1 MAAAGATAYQQGC
14 LETSS
19 PAYSWPDGEAQVGLA
34 PPALTLRGVGKGYS
48 LDRERRLEVLRGI
61 DLDAASGEIVVIV
74 GGSGC
79 GKSTLLRLIAG
90 LEPRD
95 RGSIAV
101 GERAVQGPG
110 PDCGL
115 VFQEHRL
122 FPWLTVEQNVAFGV
136 PDLLPDERRRTV
148 AEHIALVGL
157 GGFERA
163 YPHQLSGGMSQR
175 VALARALA
183 PRPRV
188 LLLDEPFGALDALTR
203 LRMQAELLRIWRAEQ
218 STFLLVTHDV
228 EEAIYLGSRI
238 VVLAGRP
245 GRVQHVFDVPLE
257 RPRERTSP
265 EFSALRRSVLREL
278 LSEDAAFA
286 PPLSGA
292 FES

>member
-1 MAAAGATAYQQGC
+1 MQETGSAAAAATVHQQGC
-14 LETSS
+14 SFPGS
-19 PAYSWPDGEAQVGLA
+19 AAVPGLA
-34 PPALTLRGVGKGYS
+34 PPALTLRGVEKGYP
-48 LDRERRLEVLRGI
+48 LGGGRRLEVLRGI
-61 DLDAASGEIVVIV
+61 ELEVASGEIVVIV

-79 GKSTLLRLIAG
+79 GKSTLLRIIAG
-90 LEPRD
+90 LEPRE
-95 RGSIAV
+95 RGTIAV
-101 GERAVQGPG
+101 GDRAVGGPG
-110 PDCGL
+110 PDCGM

-122 FPWLTVEQNVAFGV
+122 FSWLNVEQNVAFGV
-136 PDLLPDERRRTV
+136 PDLSAAEQQRTV

-188 LLLDEPFGALDALTR
+188 LLLDEPFGALDALTK
-203 LRMQAELLRIWRAEQ
+203 LRMQAELLRIWQAEQ

-238 VVLAGRP
+238 VVLSGRP
-245 GRVQHVFDVPLE
+245 GRVQRVLDVTLE

-265 EFSALRRSVLREL
+265 EFSALRRSVLSEL
-278 LSEDAAFA
+278 LAEERDAAFA
-286 PPLSGA
+286 PPASGA

>member
-1 MAAAGATAYQQGC
+1 MTQSVHRAQAR
-14 LETSS
+14 
-19 PAYSWPDGEAQVGLA
+19 PDGEPYVGLA
-34 PPALTLRGVGKGYS
+34 PAALTLRGVEKAYPLGGERS
-48 LDRERRLEVLRGI
+48 LAVLQGI
-61 DLDAASGEIVVIV
+61 DLDVASGEIVVIV

-79 GKSTLLRLIAG
+79 GKSTLLRIIAG

-101 GERAVQGPG
+101 GDRAVSGPG
-110 PDCGL
+110 KDCGM

-157 GGFERA
+157 TGFEKA
-163 YPHQLSGGMSQR
+163 YPQQLSGGMSQR
-175 VALARALA
+175 AALARALA

-188 LLLDEPFGALDALTR
+188 LLLDEPFGALDALTK

-238 VVLAGRP
+238 VVLSGRP
-245 GRVQHVFDVPLE
+245 GRVQHVIDVTLE

-265 EFSALRRSVLREL
+265 EFSALRRSVLSEL
-278 LSEDAAFA
+278 LAEERDAAFA
-286 PPLSGA
+286 APASGA